1 MVIEKV
7 HYMKERDE
15 MLLGPEPGS
24 VEMALITFNDGDFL
38 KLCEPTDALSE
49 YDKLNGKI
57 EDEPIESVEKKK
69 CPLCGSNGELYLKV
83 KGNMYHPCRKC
94 ADRLME
100 LYFKM

>member
-7 HYMKERDE
+7 HYMKENDE
-15 MLLGPEPGS
+15 ILLEPAAGS

-38 KLCEPTDALSE
+38 KLCKPAEALTE

-57 EDEPIESVEKKK
+57 EDEPLESVEKKK
-69 CPLCGSNGELYLKV
+69 CPLCGSNGELYFKV
-83 KGNMYHPCRKC
+83 KGKIYHPCRKC

-100 LYFKM
+100 LYFKL